1 MTEEIKLFEPE
12 ISKNIKDR
20 YQYVTDETADWTA
33 VAIKGGKFNGVI
45 YKYGKVTLAEEE
57 TEEGNLPFRF
67 EYDIL
72 DPYGL
77 EREEFDNEFFTLIGD
92 ILVDIIDEQM
102 EESNFEYNPNDKHYR
117 KSDN

>member
-1 MTEEIKLFEPE
+1 MSDIKGQ
-12 ISKNIKDR
+12 
-20 YQYVTDETADWTA
+20 YQYVTNPDGTQQ
-33 VAIKGGKFNGVI
+33 AIGITDKGKYDGVV
-45 YKYGKVTLAEEE
+45 YRYGKVTFGEE
-57 TEEGNLPFRF
+57 TNQGNLPFRF

-102 EESNFEYNPNDKHYR
+102 EEGNFEYNTNDKSYR